1 MQYIYQEKIIHIR
14 STWQHWS
21 RDMRK
26 LGSIRQ
32 ITSIA
37 YSKRR
42 KQQTKVKSFS
52 AKDLILNPNYSCLWE
67 QSETLGAVINDH
79 LVQGPGFFQW
89 QTEKCVYLQCTRR
102 LLHFIQRCCQYF
114 PQKSPC
120 MWAAFF
126 SSQRCVQ
133 DLQRAVFILA
143 HIVYY
148 RPEYYKPSVIS

>member
-1 MQYIYQEKIIHIR
+1 
-14 STWQHWS
+14 
-21 RDMRK
+21 MRK

-52 AKDLILNPNYSCLWE
+52 AKDLILNPNYSCLWK
-67 QSETLGAVINDH
+67 QSETLRVVINDPLALGTWFLSVANREVCIFAQH
-79 LVQGPGFFQW
+79 TGD
-89 QTEKCVYLQCTRR
+89 
-102 LLHFIQRCCQYF
+102 HFILYKGVASIFLR
-114 PQKSPC
+114 SPC
-120 MWAAFF
+120 MLDALF

-148 RPEYYKPSVIS
+148 RPKYYKPSAIS